1 MLLKR
6 SKQNFIR
13 QAKQQDFAA
22 EIRLWSDQLM
32 PKRQSVYPVA
42 DFAASFDGLTELSRQ
57 GLSIKSVEQLS
68 SRLRKQVLKLFALSG
83 FKSKVDLQQQ
93 GSSPSDLVVIVPP
106 QKKMQFSFKNL
117 LSLSGGN
124 LFFLVGSGSQLA
136 VVEQEAGKGWGSVFV
151 LASKGA
157 RVDYLFFSRQ
167 SRHKYYYAVSRQEAM
182 VNFYSSVKPVD
193 YLYLTVVIDQQE
205 RLSQGNIEAVLQA
218 DGTSKSVVNLVNY
231 HYGQKTKGD
240 IAIRGVGRAQAW
252 SRVNG
257 WIVIDKRAFQ
267 TDSYLQ
273 EDILL
278 LSDKVSLKA
287 EPNLEILNNEVRASH
302 GATLGSI
309 DENQLYYLRSRGLS
323 KRQAEKIIERGFI
336 GSLISQIDNK
346 FIQQYFSQLTKV

>member
-1 MLLKR
+1 MGMSLRQIKR
-6 SKQNFIR
+6 GFIQQARR
-13 QAKQQDFAA
+13 QSFAA

-32 PKRQSVYPVA
+32 PKRQSACQIA
-42 DFAASFDGLTELSRQ
+42 DFSAAVDGLAELSRQ
-57 GLSIKSVEQLS
+57 GLSIKSIERLS
-68 SRLRKQVLKLFALSG
+68 GRLRKQVLELFALSG

-93 GSSPSDLVVIVPP
+93 GFSPSDLVVIVPP
-106 QKKMQFSFKNL
+106 KKKIQFSFKNL

-124 LFFLVGSGSQLA
+124 LFFIVGSDSQLA

-151 LASKGA
+151 LAGRGA

-167 SRHKYYYAVSRQEAM
+167 SRHKYYYTVLRHEAV

-193 YLYLTVVIDQQE
+193 YLYLTVVIDQQGG
-205 RLSQGNIEAVLQA
+205 LSQGNIKAVLQA
-218 DGTSKSVVNLVNY
+218 GGTSKSVVNLINY
-231 HYGQKTKGD
+231 HYGKKTKGD

-252 SRVNG
+252 SRING
-257 WIVIDKRAFQ
+257 WIVIDKKALQ

-273 EDILL
+273 EDVLL

-309 DENQLYYLRSRGLS
+309 DENQLYYLRSRGLN
-323 KRQAEKIIERGFI
+323 KKQAERIIERGFI
-336 GSLISQIDNK
+336 SGLVTQIDNI
-346 FIQQYFSQLTKV
+346 FIKQYFS